1 MDERGANIPLEP
13 LSRPHSENITSP
25 SFFDQA
31 TMLSPS
37 ISRDTQATIS
47 IPPTAAASSHS
58 KQPSAASS
66 SITLTPSYRSKWNGV
81 IKDLPTPSFKN
92 FPGSVRSGRSTPAVT
107 PGTTPSHERGEW
119 LSSEEKDRLAE
130 KERKRKRKK
139 AEVFVCIFYSSCSK
153 LLLTNFRLRVMLL
166 RLSNANNSSA
176 SLPVR

>member
-1 MDERGANIPLEP
+1 MDEHTVNIPLEH
-13 LSRPHSENITSP
+13 LSRPQSETLTSP

-47 IPPTAAASSHS
+47 VPPTSSSFHS

-66 SITLTPSYRSKWNGV
+66 STTLAPSYRSKWNGV
-81 IKDLPTPSFKN
+81 IKDLPTPSFKG
-92 FPGSVRSGRSTPAVT
+92 FPTGGRSGRST

-139 AEVFVCIFYSSCSK
+139 AEVFVRIFFS
-153 LLLTNFRLRVMLL
+153 
-166 RLSNANNSSA
+166 
-176 SLPVR
+176 PVTIPY